1 MSRQKRLQ
9 DLTIKDNFMFGAVM
23 SIEENCIAFL
33 EMVLGFPIE
42 KVVVSKERSMIYHP
56 EYRGVRL
63 DIYARDE
70 KHTHYN
76 VEMQTRRQADLG
88 KRSRYY
94 HSQIDMEC
102 LKKGL
107 SYEELPDTFVIFI
120 CDFDPFGCGL
130 YYYSFQNECQE
141 DTHAKLCDGNKTIFL
156 STRGKNKEQMPQ
168 SLVKF
173 LKFVEADLTESEQD
187 FGDELVKQ
195 FQDSIREIKTSRE
208 MGERYMLFE
217 ELLKEERQEGIAE
230 GLAEGLAQGRQET
243 AREYILE
250 VLADKGEVPAAL
262 KEALC
267 EVDSEEELKRLF
279 KLAAKVESTEAFQ
292 KIVEETVNKLKSREV

>member
-94 HSQIDMEC
+94 HSQIDVEC
-102 LKKGL
+102 LEKGL
-107 SYEELPDTFVIFI
+107 PYEELPNTFVIFI

-141 DTHAKLCDGNKTIFL
+141 DTRAKLCDGNKTIFL
-156 STRGKNKEQMPQ
+156 STKGKNKEQMPQ

-173 LKFVEADLTESEQD
+173 LKFVEADLAESEED
-187 FGDELVKQ
+187 FDDELVRQ
-195 FQDSIREIKTSRE
+195 FQTSIRKIKTSRE

-217 ELLKEERQEGIAE
+217 ELLKEERQEG
-230 GLAEGLAQGRQET
+230 LAQGRQEN

-262 KEALC
+262 KESLC

-292 KIVEETVNKLKSREV
+292 KIVEETVNKLKSRET

>member
-1 MSRQKRLQ
+1 MGRQKRLQ

-76 VEMQTRRQADLG
+76 VEMQARRQADLG

-94 HSQIDMEC
+94 HSQIDVEC
-102 LKKGL
+102 LEKGL
-107 SYEELPDTFVIFI
+107 PYEELPNTFVIFI

-130 YYYSFQNECQE
+130 YYYSFQSECQE
-141 DTHAKLCDGNKTIFL
+141 DTRAKLRDGNKTIFL
-156 STRGKNKEQMPQ
+156 STRGKNKEQIPQ

-173 LKFVEADLTESEQD
+173 LKFVEADLAESEED
-187 FGDELVKQ
+187 FDDELVRQ
-195 FQDSIREIKTSRE
+195 FQTSIRKIKTSRE

-217 ELLKEERQEGIAE
+217 ELLKEERQEG
-230 GLAEGLAQGRQET
+230 LAQGRQEN

-262 KEALC
+262 KESLC

-279 KLAAKVESTEAFQ
+279 KLAAKVESTETFQ
-292 KIVEETVNKLKSREV
+292 KIVEETVNKLKSRET

>member
-76 VEMQTRRQADLG
+76 VEMQARRQADLG

-94 HSQIDMEC
+94 HSQIDVEC
-102 LKKGL
+102 LEKGL
-107 SYEELPDTFVIFI
+107 PYEELPNTFVIFI

-141 DTHAKLCDGNKTIFL
+141 DTRAKLCDGNKTIFL
-156 STRGKNKEQMPQ
+156 STKGKNKEQMPQ

-173 LKFVEADLTESEQD
+173 LKFVEADLAEREED
-187 FGDELVKQ
+187 FDDELVRQ
-195 FQDSIREIKTSRE
+195 FQTSIRKIKTSRE

-217 ELLKEERQEGIAE
+217 ELLKEERQEG
-230 GLAEGLAQGRQET
+230 LAQGRQEN

-262 KEALC
+262 KESLC

-292 KIVEETVNKLKSREV
+292 KIVEETVNKLKSRET

>member
-56 EYRGVRL
+56 EYKGVRL
-63 DIYARDE
+63 DIYAKDE

-120 CDFDPFGCGL
+120 CDFDPFDCGL

-141 DTHAKLCDGNKTIFL
+141 DTRAKLRDGNKTIFL
-156 STRGKNKEQMPQ
+156 STRGKNKEQMPR

-173 LKFVEADLTESEQD
+173 LKFVEADLAESEQD

-195 FQDSIREIKTSRE
+195 FQDSIREIKASRE

-217 ELLKEERQEGIAE
+217 ELLKEERQEG
-230 GLAEGLAQGRQET
+230 LAQGRQEN

-250 VLADKGEVPAAL
+250 FLADKGEVSGEL

-267 EVDSEEELKRLF
+267 KVNSEEELKRLF
-279 KLAAKVESTEAFQ
+279 KLAIKAESTEAFQ
-292 KIVEETVNKLKSREV
+292 KIVEETVNKLRSKEN

>member
-1 MSRQKRLQ
+1 MGRQKRLQ

-76 VEMQTRRQADLG
+76 VEMQARRQADLG

-94 HSQIDMEC
+94 HSQIDVEC
-102 LKKGL
+102 LEKGL
-107 SYEELPDTFVIFI
+107 PYEELPNTFVIFI
-120 CDFDPFGCGL
+120 CDFDPFDCGL

-141 DTHAKLCDGNKTIFL
+141 DTRAKLCDGNKTIFL
-156 STRGKNKEQMPQ
+156 STKGKNKEQMPQ

-173 LKFVEADLTESEQD
+173 LKFVEADLAESEED
-187 FGDELVKQ
+187 FDDELVRQ
-195 FQDSIREIKTSRE
+195 FQTSIRKIKTSRE

-217 ELLKEERQEGIAE
+217 ELLKEERQEG
-230 GLAEGLAQGRQET
+230 LAQGRQEN

-262 KEALC
+262 KESLC

-292 KIVEETVNKLKSREV
+292 KIVEETVNKLKSRET

>member
-1 MSRQKRLQ
+1 MGRQKRLQ

-76 VEMQTRRQADLG
+76 VEMQARRQADLG

-94 HSQIDMEC
+94 HSQIDVEC
-102 LKKGL
+102 LEKGL
-107 SYEELPDTFVIFI
+107 PYEELPNTFVIFI

-130 YYYSFQNECQE
+130 YYYSFQSECRE
-141 DTHAKLCDGNKTIFL
+141 DTRAKLRDGNKTIFL
-156 STRGKNKEQMPQ
+156 STRGKNKEQIPQ

-173 LKFVEADLTESEQD
+173 LKFVEADLAESEED
-187 FGDELVKQ
+187 FDDELVRQ
-195 FQDSIREIKTSRE
+195 FQTSIRKIKTSRE

-217 ELLKEERQEGIAE
+217 ELLKEERQEG
-230 GLAEGLAQGRQET
+230 LAEGLAQGRQEN

-262 KEALC
+262 KVALC

-292 KIVEETVNKLKSREV
+292 KIVEETVNKLKSRET

>member
-1 MSRQKRLQ
+1 MGRQKRLQ

-76 VEMQTRRQADLG
+76 VEMQARRQADLG

-94 HSQIDMEC
+94 HSQIDVEC
-102 LKKGL
+102 LEKGL
-107 SYEELPDTFVIFI
+107 PYEELPNTFVIFI

-141 DTHAKLCDGNKTIFL
+141 DTRAKLCDGNKTIFL
-156 STRGKNKEQMPQ
+156 STKGKNKEQMPQ

-173 LKFVEADLTESEQD
+173 LKFVEADLAESEED
-187 FGDELVKQ
+187 FDDELVRQ
-195 FQDSIREIKTSRE
+195 FQTSIRKIKTSRE

-217 ELLKEERQEGIAE
+217 ELLKEERQEG
-230 GLAEGLAQGRQET
+230 LAQGRQEN
-243 AREYILE
+243 ARKYILE

-262 KEALC
+262 KESLC

-292 KIVEETVNKLKSREV
+292 KIVEETVNKLKSRET

>member
-1 MSRQKRLQ
+1 MGRQKRLQ

-33 EMVLGFPIE
+33 EMVLGLPIE

-76 VEMQTRRQADLG
+76 VEMQARRQADLG

-94 HSQIDMEC
+94 HSQIDVEC
-102 LKKGL
+102 LEKGL
-107 SYEELPDTFVIFI
+107 PYEELPNTFVIFI

-141 DTHAKLCDGNKTIFL
+141 DTRAKLCDGNKTIFL
-156 STRGKNKEQMPQ
+156 STKGKNKEQMPQ

-173 LKFVEADLTESEQD
+173 LKFVEADLAESEED
-187 FGDELVKQ
+187 FDDELVRQ
-195 FQDSIREIKTSRE
+195 FQTSIRKIKTSRE

-217 ELLKEERQEGIAE
+217 ELLKEERQEG
-230 GLAEGLAQGRQET
+230 LAQGRQEN

-262 KEALC
+262 KESLC

-292 KIVEETVNKLKSREV
+292 KIVEETVNKLKSRET

>member
-1 MSRQKRLQ
+1 MGRQKRLQ

-56 EYRGVRL
+56 EYRGLRL

-76 VEMQTRRQADLG
+76 VEMQARRQADLG

-94 HSQIDMEC
+94 HSQIDVEC
-102 LKKGL
+102 LEKGL
-107 SYEELPDTFVIFI
+107 PYEELPNTFVIFI

-141 DTHAKLCDGNKTIFL
+141 DTRAKLCDGNKTIFL
-156 STRGKNKEQMPQ
+156 STKGKNKEQMPQ

-173 LKFVEADLTESEQD
+173 LKFVEADLAESEED
-187 FGDELVKQ
+187 FDDELVRQ
-195 FQDSIREIKTSRE
+195 FQTSIRKIKTSRE

-217 ELLKEERQEGIAE
+217 ELLKEERQEG
-230 GLAEGLAQGRQET
+230 LAQGRQEN

-262 KEALC
+262 KESLC

-292 KIVEETVNKLKSREV
+292 KIVEETVNKLKSRET

>member
-1 MSRQKRLQ
+1 MGRQKRLQ

-76 VEMQTRRQADLG
+76 VEMQARRQADLG

-94 HSQIDMEC
+94 HSQIDVEC
-102 LKKGL
+102 LEKGL
-107 SYEELPDTFVIFI
+107 PYEELPNTFVIFI
-120 CDFDPFGCGL
+120 CDFDLFGCGL

-141 DTHAKLCDGNKTIFL
+141 DTRAKLCDGNKTIFL
-156 STRGKNKEQMPQ
+156 STKGKNKEQMPQ

-173 LKFVEADLTESEQD
+173 LKFVEADLAESEED
-187 FGDELVKQ
+187 FDDELVRQ
-195 FQDSIREIKTSRE
+195 FQTSIRKIKTSRE

-217 ELLKEERQEGIAE
+217 ELLKEERQEG
-230 GLAEGLAQGRQET
+230 LAQGRQEN

-262 KEALC
+262 KESLC

-292 KIVEETVNKLKSREV
+292 KIVEETVNKLKSRET

>member
-1 MSRQKRLQ
+1 MGRQKRLQ

-76 VEMQTRRQADLG
+76 VEMQARRQADLG

-94 HSQIDMEC
+94 HSQIDVEC
-102 LKKGL
+102 LEKGL
-107 SYEELPDTFVIFI
+107 PYEELPNTFVIFI

-141 DTHAKLCDGNKTIFL
+141 DTRAKLRDGNKTIFL
-156 STRGKNKEQMPQ
+156 STRGKNKEQIPQ

-173 LKFVEADLTESEQD
+173 LKFVEADLAESEED
-187 FGDELVKQ
+187 FDDELVRQ
-195 FQDSIREIKTSRE
+195 FQTSIRKIKTSRE

-217 ELLKEERQEGIAE
+217 ELLKEERQEG
-230 GLAEGLAQGRQET
+230 LAQGRQEN

-262 KEALC
+262 KESLC

-292 KIVEETVNKLKSREV
+292 KIVEETVNKLKSRET

>member
-76 VEMQTRRQADLG
+76 VEMQARRQADLG

-94 HSQIDMEC
+94 HSQIDVEC
-102 LKKGL
+102 LEKGL
-107 SYEELPDTFVIFI
+107 PYEELQNTFVIFI

-141 DTHAKLCDGNKTIFL
+141 DTRAKLCDGNKTIFL
-156 STRGKNKEQMPQ
+156 STKGKNKEQMPQ

-173 LKFVEADLTESEQD
+173 LKFVEADLAESEED
-187 FGDELVKQ
+187 FDDELVRQ
-195 FQDSIREIKTSRE
+195 FQTSIRKIKTSRE

-217 ELLKEERQEGIAE
+217 ELLKEERQEG
-230 GLAEGLAQGRQET
+230 LAQGRQEN

-262 KEALC
+262 KESLC

-292 KIVEETVNKLKSREV
+292 KIVEETVNKLKSRET

>member
-56 EYRGVRL
+56 EYKGVRL
-63 DIYARDE
+63 DIYAKDE

-102 LKKGL
+102 LTKGL

-130 YYYSFQNECQE
+130 YYYSFQNKCQE
-141 DTHAKLCDGNKTIFL
+141 DTRAKLRDGNKTIFL

-173 LKFVEADLTESEQD
+173 LKFVEADLAESEQD

-195 FQDSIREIKTSRE
+195 FQDSIREIKASRE

-217 ELLKEERQEGIAE
+217 ELLKEERQEG
-230 GLAEGLAQGRQET
+230 LAQGRQEN

-250 VLADKGEVPAAL
+250 FLADKGEVSGEL
-262 KEALC
+262 KDALC
-267 EVDSEEELKRLF
+267 KVNSEEELKRLF
-279 KLAAKVESTEAFQ
+279 KLAIKAESTEAFQ
-292 KIVEETVNKLKSREV
+292 KIVEETVNKLRSKEN

>member
-1 MSRQKRLQ
+1 MGRQKRLQ
-9 DLTIKDNFMFGAVM
+9 DLKIKDNFMFGAVM

-76 VEMQTRRQADLG
+76 VEMQARRQADLG

-94 HSQIDMEC
+94 HSQIDVEC
-102 LKKGL
+102 LEKGL
-107 SYEELPDTFVIFI
+107 PYEELPNTFVIFI

-141 DTHAKLCDGNKTIFL
+141 DTRAKLCDGNKTIFL
-156 STRGKNKEQMPQ
+156 STKGKNKEQMPQ

-173 LKFVEADLTESEQD
+173 LKFVEADLAESEED
-187 FGDELVKQ
+187 FDDELVRQ
-195 FQDSIREIKTSRE
+195 FQTSIRKIKTSRE

-217 ELLKEERQEGIAE
+217 ELLKEERQEG
-230 GLAEGLAQGRQET
+230 LAQGRQEN

-262 KEALC
+262 KESLC

-292 KIVEETVNKLKSREV
+292 KIVEETVNKLKSRET

>member
-1 MSRQKRLQ
+1 MGRQKRLQ

-76 VEMQTRRQADLG
+76 VEMQARRQADLG

-94 HSQIDMEC
+94 HSQIDVEC
-102 LKKGL
+102 LEKGL
-107 SYEELPDTFVIFI
+107 PYEELPNTFVIFI

-141 DTHAKLCDGNKTIFL
+141 DTRAKLCDGNKTIFL
-156 STRGKNKEQMPQ
+156 STRGKNKEQIPQ

-173 LKFVEADLTESEQD
+173 LKFVEADLAESEED
-187 FGDELVKQ
+187 FDDELVRQ
-195 FQDSIREIKTSRE
+195 FQTSIRKIKTSRE

-217 ELLKEERQEGIAE
+217 ELLKEERQ
-230 GLAEGLAQGRQET
+230 EGLAQGRQET

-279 KLAAKVESTEAFQ
+279 KLAAKLESTEAFQ
-292 KIVEETVNKLKSREV
+292 KIVEETVNKLKSRET

>member
-107 SYEELPDTFVIFI
+107 PYEELPNTFVIFI

-141 DTHAKLCDGNKTIFL
+141 DTRAKLCDGNKTIFL
-156 STRGKNKEQMPQ
+156 STKGKNKEQMPQ

-173 LKFVEADLTESEQD
+173 LKFVEADLAESEED
-187 FGDELVKQ
+187 FDDELVRQ
-195 FQDSIREIKTSRE
+195 FQTSIRKIKTSRE

-217 ELLKEERQEGIAE
+217 ELLKEERQEG
-230 GLAEGLAQGRQET
+230 LAQGRQEN

-262 KEALC
+262 KESLC

-292 KIVEETVNKLKSREV
+292 KIVEETVNKLKSRET

>member
-56 EYRGVRL
+56 EYKGVRL
-63 DIYARDE
+63 DIYAKDE

-76 VEMQTRRQADLG
+76 VEMQARRQADLG

-94 HSQIDMEC
+94 YSQIDMEC

-120 CDFDPFGCGL
+120 CDFDPFDCGL

-141 DTHAKLCDGNKTIFL
+141 DTRAKLRDGNKTIFL

-173 LKFVEADLTESEQD
+173 LKFVEADLAESEQD

-195 FQDSIREIKTSRE
+195 FQDSIREIKASRE

-217 ELLKEERQEGIAE
+217 ELLKEERQEG
-230 GLAEGLAQGRQET
+230 LAEGLAQGRQEN

-250 VLADKGEVPAAL
+250 FLADKGEVSGEL

-267 EVDSEEELKRLF
+267 KVNSEEELKRLF
-279 KLAAKVESTEAFQ
+279 KLAIKAESTEAFQ
-292 KIVEETVNKLKSREV
+292 KIVEETVNKLRSKEN

>member
-1 MSRQKRLQ
+1 MGRQKRLQ

-76 VEMQTRRQADLG
+76 VEMQARRQADLG

-94 HSQIDMEC
+94 HSQIDVEC
-102 LKKGL
+102 LEKGL
-107 SYEELPDTFVIFI
+107 PYEELPNTFVIFI

-141 DTHAKLCDGNKTIFL
+141 DTRAKLCDGNKTIFL
-156 STRGKNKEQMPQ
+156 STKGKNKEQMPR

-173 LKFVEADLTESEQD
+173 LKFVEADLAESEQD

-195 FQDSIREIKTSRE
+195 FQDSIREIKASRE

-217 ELLKEERQEGIAE
+217 ELLKEERQEG
-230 GLAEGLAQGRQET
+230 LAQGRQEN

-262 KEALC
+262 KESLC

-279 KLAAKVESTEAFQ
+279 KLAIKAESTEAFQ
-292 KIVEETVNKLKSREV
+292 KIVEETVNKLRSKEN

>member
-1 MSRQKRLQ
+1 MGRQKRLQ

-76 VEMQTRRQADLG
+76 VEMQARRQADLG

-94 HSQIDMEC
+94 HSQIDVEC
-102 LKKGL
+102 LEKGL
-107 SYEELPDTFVIFI
+107 PYEELPNTFVIFI

-141 DTHAKLCDGNKTIFL
+141 DTRAKLCVGNKTIFL
-156 STRGKNKEQMPQ
+156 STKGKNKEQMPQ

-173 LKFVEADLTESEQD
+173 LKFVEADLAESEED
-187 FGDELVKQ
+187 FDDELVRQ
-195 FQDSIREIKTSRE
+195 FQTSIRKIKTSRE

-217 ELLKEERQEGIAE
+217 ELLKEERQEG
-230 GLAEGLAQGRQET
+230 LAQGRQEN

-262 KEALC
+262 KESLC

-292 KIVEETVNKLKSREV
+292 KIVEETVNKLRVERLKKI

>member
-1 MSRQKRLQ
+1 MGRQKRLQ

-141 DTHAKLCDGNKTIFL
+141 DTRAKLCDGNKTIFL
-156 STRGKNKEQMPQ
+156 STKGKNKEQMPQ

-173 LKFVEADLTESEQD
+173 LKFVEADLAESEED
-187 FGDELVKQ
+187 FDDELVRQ
-195 FQDSIREIKTSRE
+195 FQTSIRKIKTSRE

-217 ELLKEERQEGIAE
+217 ELLKEERQEG
-230 GLAEGLAQGRQET
+230 LAQGRQEN

-292 KIVEETVNKLKSREV
+292 KIVEETVNKLKSREA

>member
-1 MSRQKRLQ
+1 MGRQKRLQ

-76 VEMQTRRQADLG
+76 VEMQARRQADLG

-94 HSQIDMEC
+94 HSQIDVEC
-102 LKKGL
+102 LEKGL
-107 SYEELPDTFVIFI
+107 PYEELPNTFVIFI

-141 DTHAKLCDGNKTIFL
+141 DTRAKLCDGNKTIFL
-156 STRGKNKEQMPQ
+156 STKGKNKEQMPQ

-173 LKFVEADLTESEQD
+173 LKFVEADLAESEED
-187 FGDELVKQ
+187 FDDELVRQ
-195 FQDSIREIKTSRE
+195 FQTSIRKIKTSRE
-208 MGERYMLFE
+208 MG
-217 ELLKEERQEGIAE
+217 RQEN
-230 GLAEGLAQGRQET
+230 

-262 KEALC
+262 KESLC

-292 KIVEETVNKLKSREV
+292 KIVEETVNKLKSRET

>member
-23 SIEENCIAFL
+23 SIEENRIAFL

-156 STRGKNKEQMPQ
+156 STKGKNKEQRPQ

-173 LKFVEADLTESEQD
+173 LKFVEADLAESEED
-187 FGDELVKQ
+187 FDDELVRQ
-195 FQDSIREIKTSRE
+195 FQTSIRKIKTSRE

-217 ELLKEERQEGIAE
+217 ELLKEERQEG
-230 GLAEGLAQGRQET
+230 LAQGRQEN

-262 KEALC
+262 KESLC

-292 KIVEETVNKLKSREV
+292 KIVEETVNKLKSRET

>member
-94 HSQIDMEC
+94 HSQIDVEC

-130 YYYSFQNECQE
+130 YYYSFQN
-141 DTHAKLCDGNKTIFL
+141 KTIFL

-173 LKFVEADLTESEQD
+173 LKFVEADLAESEQD

-243 AREYILE
+243 AREYIME
-250 VLADKGEVPAAL
+250 VLADKGEVPATL
-262 KEALC
+262 KQALC

-279 KLAAKVESTEAFQ
+279 KLAAKVGSTEAFQ

>member
-76 VEMQTRRQADLG
+76 VEMQARRQADLG

-94 HSQIDMEC
+94 HSQIDVEC
-102 LKKGL
+102 LEKGL
-107 SYEELPDTFVIFI
+107 PYEELPNTFVIFI

-141 DTHAKLCDGNKTIFL
+141 DTRAKLCDGNKTIFL
-156 STRGKNKEQMPQ
+156 STKGKNKERMPQ

-173 LKFVEADLTESEQD
+173 LKFVEADLAESEED
-187 FGDELVKQ
+187 FDDELVRQ
-195 FQDSIREIKTSRE
+195 FQTSIRKIKTSRE

-217 ELLKEERQEGIAE
+217 ELLKEERQEG
-230 GLAEGLAQGRQET
+230 LAQGRQEN

-262 KEALC
+262 KESLC

-292 KIVEETVNKLKSREV
+292 KIVEETVNKLKSRET

>member
-1 MSRQKRLQ
+1 MGRQKRLQ

-76 VEMQTRRQADLG
+76 VEMQARRQADLG

-94 HSQIDMEC
+94 HSQIDVEC
-102 LKKGL
+102 LEKGL
-107 SYEELPDTFVIFI
+107 PYEELPNTFVIFI

-141 DTHAKLCDGNKTIFL
+141 DTRAKLCDGNKMIFL
-156 STRGKNKEQMPQ
+156 STKGKNKEQMQQ

-173 LKFVEADLTESEQD
+173 LKFVEADLAESEED
-187 FGDELVKQ
+187 FDDELVRQ
-195 FQDSIREIKTSRE
+195 FQTSIRKIKTSRE

-217 ELLKEERQEGIAE
+217 ELLKEERQEG
-230 GLAEGLAQGRQET
+230 LAQGRQEN

-262 KEALC
+262 KESLC

-292 KIVEETVNKLKSREV
+292 KIVEETVNKLKSRET

>member
-33 EMVLGFPIE
+33 EMVLSFPIE

-56 EYRGVRL
+56 EYKGVRL
-63 DIYARDE
+63 DIYAKDE

-120 CDFDPFGCGL
+120 CDFDPFDCGL

-141 DTHAKLCDGNKTIFL
+141 DTRAKLRDGNKTIFL

-173 LKFVEADLTESEQD
+173 LKFVEADLAESEQD

-195 FQDSIREIKTSRE
+195 FQDSIREIKASRE

-217 ELLKEERQEGIAE
+217 ELLKEERQEG
-230 GLAEGLAQGRQET
+230 LAQGRQEN

-250 VLADKGEVPAAL
+250 FLADKGEVSGEL

-267 EVDSEEELKRLF
+267 KVNSEEELKRLF
-279 KLAAKVESTEAFQ
+279 KLAAKVGSTEAFQ
-292 KIVEETVNKLKSREV
+292 KIVEETVNKLKSRET

>member
-1 MSRQKRLQ
+1 MGRQKRLQ

-76 VEMQTRRQADLG
+76 VEMQARRQADLG

-94 HSQIDMEC
+94 HSQIDVEC
-102 LKKGL
+102 LEKGL
-107 SYEELPDTFVIFI
+107 PYEELPNTFVIFI

-141 DTHAKLCDGNKTIFL
+141 DTRAKLCDGNKTIFL
-156 STRGKNKEQMPQ
+156 STRGKNKEQIPQ

-173 LKFVEADLTESEQD
+173 LKFVEADLAESEED
-187 FGDELVKQ
+187 FDDELVRQ
-195 FQDSIREIKTSRE
+195 FQTSIRKIKTSRE

-217 ELLKEERQEGIAE
+217 ELLKEERQEG
-230 GLAEGLAQGRQET
+230 LARGRQET

-292 KIVEETVNKLKSREV
+292 KIVEETVNKLKSRET

>member
-1 MSRQKRLQ
+1 MIRQKRLQ

-76 VEMQTRRQADLG
+76 VEMQTRRQADL
-88 KRSRYY
+88 
-94 HSQIDMEC
+94 
-102 LKKGL
+102 
-107 SYEELPDTFVIFI
+107 
-120 CDFDPFGCGL
+120 
-130 YYYSFQNECQE
+130 
-141 DTHAKLCDGNKTIFL
+141 A
-156 STRGKNKEQMPQ
+156 
-168 SLVKF
+168 
-173 LKFVEADLTESEQD
+173 ESEQD

-230 GLAEGLAQGRQET
+230 GRQEN

-250 VLADKGEVPAAL
+250 FLADKGEVPAAL

-292 KIVEETVNKLKSREV
+292 KIVEETVNKLKSREA

>member
-1 MSRQKRLQ
+1 
-9 DLTIKDNFMFGAVM
+9 
-23 SIEENCIAFL
+23 
-33 EMVLGFPIE
+33 
-42 KVVVSKERSMIYHP
+42 MIYHP

-94 HSQIDMEC
+94 HSQIDVEC
-102 LKKGL
+102 LEKGL
-107 SYEELPDTFVIFI
+107 PYEELPNTFVIFI

-141 DTHAKLCDGNKTIFL
+141 DTRAKLCDGNKTIFL
-156 STRGKNKEQMPQ
+156 STKGKNKEQMPQ

-173 LKFVEADLTESEQD
+173 LKFVEADLAESEED
-187 FGDELVKQ
+187 FDDELVRQ
-195 FQDSIREIKTSRE
+195 FQTSIRKIKTSRE

-217 ELLKEERQEGIAE
+217 ELLKEERQEG
-230 GLAEGLAQGRQET
+230 LAQGRQEN

-262 KEALC
+262 KESLC

-292 KIVEETVNKLKSREV
+292 KIVEETVNKLKSRET

>member
-1 MSRQKRLQ
+1 MGRQKRLQ

-76 VEMQTRRQADLG
+76 VEMQARRQADLG

-94 HSQIDMEC
+94 HSQIDVEC
-102 LKKGL
+102 LEKGL
-107 SYEELPDTFVIFI
+107 PYEELPNTFVIFI

-141 DTHAKLCDGNKTIFL
+141 DTRAKLCDGNKTIFL
-156 STRGKNKEQMPQ
+156 STRGKNKEQIPQ

-173 LKFVEADLTESEQD
+173 LKFVEADLAESEED
-187 FGDELVKQ
+187 FDDELVRQ
-195 FQDSIREIKTSRE
+195 FQTSIRKIKTSRE

-217 ELLKEERQEGIAE
+217 ELLKEERQEG
-230 GLAEGLAQGRQET
+230 LAQGRQEN

-292 KIVEETVNKLKSREV
+292 KIVEETVNKLKSRET

>member
-76 VEMQTRRQADLG
+76 VEMQARRQADLG

-94 HSQIDMEC
+94 HSQIDVEC
-102 LKKGL
+102 LEKGL
-107 SYEELPDTFVIFI
+107 PYEELPNTFVIFI

-141 DTHAKLCDGNKTIFL
+141 DTRAKLCDGNKTIFL
-156 STRGKNKEQMPQ
+156 STKGKNKEQMPQ

-173 LKFVEADLTESEQD
+173 LKFVEADLAESEED
-187 FGDELVKQ
+187 FDDELVRQ
-195 FQDSIREIKTSRE
+195 FQTSIRKIKTSRE

-217 ELLKEERQEGIAE
+217 ELLKEERQEG
-230 GLAEGLAQGRQET
+230 LAQGRQEN

-262 KEALC
+262 KESLC

-292 KIVEETVNKLKSREV
+292 KIVEETVNKLKSRET

>member
-1 MSRQKRLQ
+1 MGRQKRLQ

-42 KVVVSKERSMIYHP
+42 KVVVSKERSMIYNP

-76 VEMQTRRQADLG
+76 VEMQARRQADLG

-94 HSQIDMEC
+94 HSQIDVEC
-102 LKKGL
+102 LEKGL
-107 SYEELPDTFVIFI
+107 PYEELPNTFVIFI

-141 DTHAKLCDGNKTIFL
+141 DTRAKLCDGNKTIFL
-156 STRGKNKEQMPQ
+156 STKGKNKEQMPQ

-173 LKFVEADLTESEQD
+173 LKFVEADLAESEED
-187 FGDELVKQ
+187 FDDELVRQ
-195 FQDSIREIKTSRE
+195 FQTSIRKIKTSRE

-217 ELLKEERQEGIAE
+217 ELLKEERQEG
-230 GLAEGLAQGRQET
+230 LAQGRQEN

-262 KEALC
+262 KESLC

-292 KIVEETVNKLKSREV
+292 KIVEETVNKLKGRET

>member
-76 VEMQTRRQADLG
+76 VEMQARRQADLG

-94 HSQIDMEC
+94 HSQIDVEC
-102 LKKGL
+102 LEKGL
-107 SYEELPDTFVIFI
+107 PYEELPNTFVIFI

-141 DTHAKLCDGNKTIFL
+141 DTRAKLCDGNKTIFL
-156 STRGKNKEQMPQ
+156 STKGKNKEQMPQ

-173 LKFVEADLTESEQD
+173 LKFVEADLAESEED
-187 FGDELVKQ
+187 FDDELVRQ
-195 FQDSIREIKTSRE
+195 FQTSIRKIKTSRE

-217 ELLKEERQEGIAE
+217 ELLKEERQEG
-230 GLAEGLAQGRQET
+230 LAQGRQEN
-243 AREYILE
+243 AKEYILE

-262 KEALC
+262 KESLC

-292 KIVEETVNKLKSREV
+292 KIVEETVNKLKSRET

>member
-1 MSRQKRLQ
+1 MGRQKRLQ

-76 VEMQTRRQADLG
+76 VEMQARRQADLG

-94 HSQIDMEC
+94 HSQMDVEC
-102 LKKGL
+102 LEKGL
-107 SYEELPDTFVIFI
+107 PYEELPNTFVIFI

-141 DTHAKLCDGNKTIFL
+141 DTRAKLCDGNKTIFL
-156 STRGKNKEQMPQ
+156 STKGKNKEQMPQ

-173 LKFVEADLTESEQD
+173 LKFVEADLAESEED
-187 FGDELVKQ
+187 FDDELVRQ
-195 FQDSIREIKTSRE
+195 FQTSIRKIKTSRE

-217 ELLKEERQEGIAE
+217 ELLKEERQEG
-230 GLAEGLAQGRQET
+230 LAQGRQEN

-262 KEALC
+262 KESLC

-292 KIVEETVNKLKSREV
+292 KIVEETVNKLKSRET

>member
-1 MSRQKRLQ
+1 MGRQKRLQ

-33 EMVLGFPIE
+33 VMVLGFPIE

-76 VEMQTRRQADLG
+76 VEMQARRQADLG

-94 HSQIDMEC
+94 HSQIDVEC
-102 LKKGL
+102 LEKGL
-107 SYEELPDTFVIFI
+107 PYEELPNTFVIFI

-141 DTHAKLCDGNKTIFL
+141 DTRAKLCDGNKMIFL
-156 STRGKNKEQMPQ
+156 STKGKNKEQMPQ

-173 LKFVEADLTESEQD
+173 LKFVEADLAESEED
-187 FGDELVKQ
+187 FDDELVRQ
-195 FQDSIREIKTSRE
+195 FQTSIRKIKTSRE

-217 ELLKEERQEGIAE
+217 ELLKEERQEG
-230 GLAEGLAQGRQET
+230 LAQGRQEN

-262 KEALC
+262 KESLC

-292 KIVEETVNKLKSREV
+292 KIVEETVNKLKSRET

>member
-141 DTHAKLCDGNKTIFL
+141 DTRAKLCDGNKTIFL
-156 STRGKNKEQMPQ
+156 STKGKNKEQMPQ

-173 LKFVEADLTESEQD
+173 LKFVEADLAESEED
-187 FGDELVKQ
+187 FDDELVRQ
-195 FQDSIREIKTSRE
+195 FQTSIRKIKTSRE

-217 ELLKEERQEGIAE
+217 ELLKEERQEG
-230 GLAEGLAQGRQET
+230 LAQGRQEN

-262 KEALC
+262 KESLC

-292 KIVEETVNKLKSREV
+292 KIVEETVNKLKSRET